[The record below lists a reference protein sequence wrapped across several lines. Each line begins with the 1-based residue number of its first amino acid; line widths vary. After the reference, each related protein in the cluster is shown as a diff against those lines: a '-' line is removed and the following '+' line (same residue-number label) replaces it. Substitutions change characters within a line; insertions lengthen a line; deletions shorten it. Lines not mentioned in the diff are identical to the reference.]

1 VNSAVGCAIGI
12 VVLAIL
18 GFAVW
23 FFGAVISRVGGF
35 ERKCPHCLSYGPKA
49 AKVCRKCHRDI

>member
-1 VNSAVGCAIGI
+1 MTATGCAFAI

-18 GFAVW
+18 GLGVW
-23 FFGAVISRVGGF
+23 FFGAVISRVFGF
-35 ERKCPHCLSYGPKA
+35 ERKCSHCLSYGPKA